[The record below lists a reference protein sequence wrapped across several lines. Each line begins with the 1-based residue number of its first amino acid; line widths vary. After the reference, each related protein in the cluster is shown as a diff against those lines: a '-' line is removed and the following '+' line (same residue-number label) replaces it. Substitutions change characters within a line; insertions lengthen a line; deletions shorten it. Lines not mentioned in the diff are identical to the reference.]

1 MTKPTTK
8 KTLRDEIVEQINY
21 NSFYS
26 EYFDNLKDN
35 AQNDGLKCPFHD
47 DTVGSLSLDLQS
59 GVYFCHGSCAKGGGV
74 FNFVMGINHCDF
86 RTALTILAKKLSIK
100 EQTVSEQ
107 LPFNDI
113 QFLHRE
119 VDANHKFLIQDKLKQ
134 EYLSSKRG
142 ISLAV
147 IKNLKLGWSQKEGRT
162 WFPILSPDKRI
173 INIRKHQQGA
183 ERFKVIGIKGHNNR
197 VLWPLET
204 VDMDGPIHIF
214 AGEMDCCHALSLG
227 VRNCLTQTAS
237 ENGWNPEFNVVFK
250 GRDINIVYDNDN
262 AGKLGAYR
270 IATALLPKAKSVKI
284 IVLPVTGKGEDF
296 TDYIINYNKD
306 LEGFTKFCN
315 TTLSIT
321 DAAKGIK
328 YVNYYDAYT
337 VAGKVAKKKEK
348 GQPKEKKEKSAR
360 VVDVQQDVDL
370 TENEKHDLSSEV
382 IETTLE
388 DSSDGKYNFKKI
400 KIEVHVI
407 GKDYTPYI
415 VPRELQVRCNV
426 DQGIKCETCPMAN
439 RMLTNDDG
447 IKIRFDDYTMLKFVD
462 TTNLQKHTI
471 IKSFIRANCIT
482 WRTVVTE
489 NVNFEELMLAP
500 KVSYKKD
507 KHEDV
512 IRKAYYMGQGIPTNS
527 SLDIVA
533 MTVPSPKTQ
542 HATQIIYK
550 ATGSA
555 TDIDNFSLSDEDF
568 EKLKIFQPTISI
580 DRKLK
585 EIHEDL
591 SYNILR
597 VYDRFELFLTM
608 NLVWYSPLNIRFR
621 GDQLKKSHVEALIV
635 GDTRTGKSKMAER
648 LMEHYQAGEL
658 LNCEKATIPGL
669 IGGIVTTN
677 NSQIL
682 QWGAIPLNHRRLCIL
697 DESDGLS
704 QEVIANMSGIR
715 SSCIAER
722 NVAGGTRRTLAKTR
736 LLWISNPR
744 GFSDVR
750 DANNGVEIIKQL
762 IGKPEDIAR
771 FDIATIVSKD
781 DVSLDT
787 ISEKEMETREHK
799 YTTELCSKL
808 IKWAW
813 SRKIDDVIFTDT
825 ALTEVDVAAKELSTR
840 YTSEIAL
847 VHPAEQRIKMV
858 RMAASMAAMTFS
870 TEDGKNLIIRKAHVQ
885 YITYLLKL
893 LYDAPMFGYDV
904 YSKMRMRNSEFTVQ
918 ERAEID
924 AKLKYYGETF
934 VDNMLNQHSLKIAD
948 IMAFTGTRRDDANE
962 FIFHLQ
968 KFKAIKKV
976 GAKWIKTEAF
986 KKLLRE
992 HVYGRD
998 SGSQTEEKSEEDTDF
1013 MFSD

>member
-1 MTKPTTK
+1 MIKPTTK

-35 AQNDGLKCPFHD
+35 QSNDGLKCPFHN

-59 GVYFCHGSCAKGGGV
+59 GVYFCHGSCGSGGGV
-74 FNFVMGINHCDF
+74 FDFVMGINHCDF
-86 RTALTILAKKLSIK
+86 RASLTILAKKLHIK
-100 EQTVSEQ
+100 EQVVSEQ

-119 VDANHKFLIQDKLKQ
+119 VDANHKFLIQNEPKQIYLKQ
-134 EYLSSKRG
+134 KRG
-142 ISLAV
+142 ISLEI
-147 IKNLKLGWSQKEGRT
+147 IKSLKLGWSQKEGRT
-162 WFPILSPDKRI
+162 WFPISSPDKRI

-183 ERFKVIGIKGHNNR
+183 DRFKVIGIKGHNKR
-197 VLWPLET
+197 ILWPLEK
-204 VDMDGPIHIF
+204 VEMDGPIYIF

-227 VRNCLTQTAS
+227 VRNCLTQTAG
-237 ENGWNPEFNVVFK
+237 ENGWNPAFNVVFH
-250 GRDINIVYDNDN
+250 GRDVGIVYDNDN
-262 AGKLGAYR
+262 AGKVGAYR

-284 IVLPVTGKGEDF
+284 ISLPVTGKGEDF

-306 LEGFTKFCN
+306 LKDFNKFCSQ
-315 TTLSIT
+315 TLSIT
-321 DAAKGIK
+321 DTAKVIK
-328 YVNYYDAYT
+328 YVSYYDVYG
-337 VAGKVAKKKEK
+337 VAEKIVKKKAM
-348 GQPKEKKEKSAR
+348 PKEKKEKDTKAI
-360 VVDVQQDVDL
+360 DVQQDVDL
-370 TENEKHDLSSEV
+370 TENEKRDLSDEI

-415 VPRELQVRCNV
+415 IPRELQVRCNV
-426 DQGIKCETCPMAN
+426 DQGGKCEVCPMAN
-439 RMLTNDDG
+439 RMLTNEDG

-462 TTNLQKHTI
+462 TTNVQKNII
-471 IKSFIRANCIT
+471 IKSFIRANCAT
-482 WRTVVTE
+482 WRTVVIE

-512 IRKAYYMGQGIPTNS
+512 IRKAYYMGQGIPTNA
-527 SLDIVA
+527 SLDIIA

-555 TDIDNFSLSDEDF
+555 TDIDNFLLSDEDF
-568 EKLKIFQPTISI
+568 ENLKIFQPTVSI

-608 NLVWYSPLNIRFR
+608 NLVWFSPLNIRFR

-704 QEVIANMSGIR
+704 QEVIANMSNIR

-744 GFSDVR
+744 GFEDVR

-771 FDIATIVSKD
+771 FDLATIVSKD

-808 IKWAW
+808 IKWSW

-825 ALTEVDVAAKELSTR
+825 ALVEIDVAAKELSDE

-858 RMAASMAAMTFS
+858 RMSASMAAMTFS

-885 YITYLLKL
+885 YITYLLRL
-893 LYDAPMFGYDV
+893 LYNSPMFGYDV
-904 YSKMRMRNSEFTVQ
+904 YSKMRMRNSEFTKQ
-918 ERAEID
+918 ERAEIES
-924 AKLKYYGETF
+924 KLQYYGETF
-934 VDNMLNQHSLKIAD
+934 VDNMLNQYSLKIAD
-948 IMAFTGTRRDDANE
+948 MMAFTGTRRDDANE
-962 FIFHLQ
+962 LIFHLQ

-998 SGSQTEEKSEEDTDF
+998 RRGETEEKNEEDIDF
-1013 MFSD
+1013 MLSE